1 MEVILIIVFGL
12 VILGLFIRFLDYLDN
27 LDNKSNTQGQ
37 IRTEITSTQDAKET
51 SVSVQKPTIR
61 SVPAHVE
68 RARTGELLERLNDDQ
83 IRAIR
88 QIVKNYYEVHHV
100 HHHHVHVTH
109 EVRHKNS
116 SEEDKDHTAAVWER
130 LGYQVKAGETY
141 SYKFYGREIF
151 KPHQVERAGQYR
163 NRIAKSGLSE
173 NQLKV
178 KTLGLALVE
187 KTGSKRAAKD
197 ILVEDYGFN
206 ENTAKYAVGYRG
218 YDDY

>member
-1 MEVILIIVFGL
+1 MSSESIYIIIVLNIIVLTVGFIIFIGL
-12 VILGLFIRFLDYLDN
+12 IKPDKKQDQLDVNKKISKPNEN
-27 LDNKSNTQGQ
+27 LKNIQNPSSKTPTTQ
-37 IRTEITSTQDAKET
+37 IK
-51 SVSVQKPTIR
+51 
-61 SVPAHVE
+61 
-68 RARTGELLERLNDDQ
+68 TGELLERLNDDQ

-88 QIVKNYYEVHHV
+88 QEVHHV

-109 EVRHKNS
+109 EVRYKNS

-197 ILVEDYGFN
+197 ILVEDYGFS